1 VFRNR
6 ARAKSKS
13 ILFVSLKY
21 TLPHHPHTPKHYSF
35 CAPLRRTVATQHF
48 TIIRSCLLLLSR
60 STPSHLA
67 SALAFLFLAALRQL
81 GYASDI

>member
-35 CAPLRRTVATQHF
+35 CAPLHRTVATQHF
-48 TIIRSCLLLLSR
+48 TIIRSSLLLLAHYIR
-60 STPSHLA
+60 SHLA
-67 SALAFLFLAALRQL
+67 SALTFLFLATLSQL
-81 GYASDI
+81 GCASDI